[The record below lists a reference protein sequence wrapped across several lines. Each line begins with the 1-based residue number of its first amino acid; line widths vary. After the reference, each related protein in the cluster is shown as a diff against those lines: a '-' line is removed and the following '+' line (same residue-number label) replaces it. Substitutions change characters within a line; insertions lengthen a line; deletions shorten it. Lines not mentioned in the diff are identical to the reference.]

1 MLSDDALQCSGL
13 FDIGSVR
20 LLRQKANS
28 SPNGLS
34 EMDEMAVAAI
44 VSTQLLYHHFI
55 AELVPS
61 LGRIKSNSVMKMV
74 LQKVLLLILG

>member
-1 MLSDDALQCSGL
+1 MVLSDDALECSGL
-13 FDIGSVR
+13 FDIDSVR

-28 SPNGLS
+28 SAAGLS
-34 EMDEMAVAAI
+34 EVDEMAVAGI

-61 LGRIKSNSVMKMV
+61 LV
-74 LQKVLLLILG
+74 

>member
-1 MLSDDALQCSGL
+1 M
-13 FDIGSVR
+13 R

-28 SPNGLS
+28 SAAGLS
-34 EMDEMAVAAI
+34 EVDEMAVAGI

-61 LGRIKSNSVMKMV
+61 LGSDKIRLSNETGTAKGPIINTLTNRSLSIPVKSSD
-74 LQKVLLLILG
+74 QG